1 MKSLPSDISIA
12 GVEINYEHHA
22 YRTPLEFG
30 GVPVTHAVLLNVR
43 LRARARTGVRRIY
56 DSDSGEGA

>member
-43 LRARARTGVRRIY
+43 LRARRRRAAGV
-56 DSDSGEGA
+56 AQF